1 MISEAVAILSHSAM
15 LCTILSFQVVI
26 MSNHQPIKGAIAIV
40 TAGFLFACVN
50 TLIPKLTSVSS
61 IDSSVVALVQYLAA
75 FIFLL
80 PSMGNI
86 GFVQSLKTQHF
97 GLHCLRVFLS
107 AIGIQC
113 WTAALAY
120 PIPIWQG
127 IALLMTSPLFVTIGS
142 GLFLKEKVDKTRWI
156 ATFLGFIG
164 AMIIL
169 EPWSDQFEWVALLPV
184 AAAFFWACYSL
195 MVKKLSAYDSPT
207 TMVAYLFIL
216 ITPFNLLI
224 ALTNLSPQGFSLP
237 SFSDFGFLIL
247 IGFFTAL
254 AQLALAKAYN
264 LADAS
269 YIQPFDFI
277 KLPLNVLAG
286 WLVFSWVPPGKL
298 WLGAAIII
306 ATTMYITHSETKQQ
320 RKND

>member
-1 MISEAVAILSHSAM
+1 MSHHHP
-15 LCTILSFQVVI
+15 V
-26 MSNHQPIKGAIAIV
+26 KGAIAII

-50 TLIPKLTSVSS
+50 TLIPKLTSVST
-61 IDSSVVALVQYLAA
+61 IDASVIALVQYLVA
-75 FIFLL
+75 FVFLM
-80 PSMGNI
+80 PSMANM
-86 GFVQSLKTQHF
+86 GFFQSLRTKHF
-97 GLHCLRVFLS
+97 GMHCFRVFLS

-113 WTAALAY
+113 WTMALAY

-142 GLFLKEKVDKTRWI
+142 GLFLKENVDTKRWI
-156 ATFLGFIG
+156 ATFLGFVG

-169 EPWSDQFEWVALLPV
+169 EPWSENFEWVVLLPV

-195 MVKKLSAYDSPT
+195 MVKKLSNEDSPT

-224 ALTNLSPQGFSLP
+224 ALMNLSPEGFSLP

-247 IGFFTAL
+247 LGFFTAL
-254 AQLALAKAYN
+254 AQLAVAKAYS

-286 WLVFSWVPPGKL
+286 WLVFNWVPPGKL

-306 ATTMYITHSETKQQ
+306 GATMYITHAEAKQSQ
-320 RKND
+320 QK

>member
-1 MISEAVAILSHSAM
+1 
-15 LCTILSFQVVI
+15 
-26 MSNHQPIKGAIAIV
+26 MSNHQPVKGAIAII

-50 TLIPKLTSVSS
+50 TLIPKLTSVSA
-61 IDSSVVALVQYLAA
+61 IDASVIALVQYLVA
-75 FIFLL
+75 FVFLM
-80 PSMGNI
+80 PSMANM
-86 GFVQSLKTQHF
+86 GFFQSLKTKHF
-97 GLHCLRVFLS
+97 GMHCFRVFLS

-113 WTAALAY
+113 WTMALAY

-142 GLFLKEKVDKTRWI
+142 GLFLKEKVDAKRWV
-156 ATFLGFIG
+156 ATFLGFVG

-169 EPWSDQFEWVALLPV
+169 EPWAENFDWVVLLPV

-195 MVKKLSAYDSPT
+195 MVKKLSSEDSPT

-224 ALTNLSPQGFSLP
+224 ALTNLSPEGFSLP

-247 IGFFTAL
+247 LGFLTAL
-254 AQLALAKAYN
+254 AQLAVAKAYN

-286 WLVFSWVPPGKL
+286 WLVFNWVPPGKL

-306 ATTMYITHSETKQQ
+306 GATMYITHAEAKQTK
-320 RKND
+320 KE

>member
-1 MISEAVAILSHSAM
+1 MQS
-15 LCTILSFQVVI
+15 
-26 MSNHQPIKGAIAIV
+26 HQPIKGAIAIV
-40 TAGFLFACVN
+40 IAGILFACIN
-50 TLIPKLTSVSS
+50 TLIPKLTSVSP
-61 IDSSVVALVQYLAA
+61 IDAGVVALMQYLFA
-75 FIFLL
+75 FIFLM
-80 PSMGNI
+80 PSMGTM
-86 GFVQSLKTQHF
+86 GFFQSLKTKHL
-97 GLHCLRVFLS
+97 GWHCFRVFLS

-113 WTAALAY
+113 WTVALAH

-127 IALLMTSPLFVTIGS
+127 IALLMTSPLFVTLGS
-142 GLFLKEKVDKTRWI
+142 GLLLKEKVDITRWL
-156 ATFLGFIG
+156 ATGLGFVG

-169 EPWSDQFEWVALLPV
+169 EPWSENFDWIVLLPV

-195 MVKKLSAYDSPT
+195 MVKKLSSEDSPT

-237 SFSDFGFLIL
+237 SFSDVGFLIL
-247 IGFFTAL
+247 LGFFTAL
-254 AQLALAKAYN
+254 AQLAVAKAYSY
-264 LADAS
+264 ADAS

-286 WLVFSWVPPGKL
+286 WLVFNWVPPGKL

-306 ATTMYITHSETKQQ
+306 AAILYITHSETKQAKQ
-320 RKND
+320 

>member
-1 MISEAVAILSHSAM
+1 MA
-15 LCTILSFQVVI
+15 
-26 MSNHQPIKGAIAIV
+26 NHQPVKGAIAII

-50 TLIPKLTSVSS
+50 TLIPKLTSVSA
-61 IDSSVVALVQYLAA
+61 IDASVIALVQYLVA
-75 FIFLL
+75 FIFLM
-80 PSMGNI
+80 PSMANM
-86 GFVQSLKTQHF
+86 GFFQSLKTKHF
-97 GLHCLRVFLS
+97 GMHCFRVFLS

-113 WTAALAY
+113 WTMALAY
-120 PIPIWQG
+120 LIPIWQG

-142 GLFLKEKVDKTRWI
+142 GLFLKEKVDTKRWI
-156 ATFLGFIG
+156 ATFLGFVG

-169 EPWSDQFEWVALLPV
+169 EPWSENFEWVVLLPV

-195 MVKKLSAYDSPT
+195 MVKKLSNEDSPT

-224 ALTNLSPQGFSLP
+224 ALMNLSPEGFSLP

-247 IGFFTAL
+247 LGFFTAL
-254 AQLALAKAYN
+254 AQLAVAKAYS

-286 WLVFSWVPPGKL
+286 WLVFNWVPPGKL

-306 ATTMYITHSETKQQ
+306 GATMYITHAEAKQSQ
-320 RKND
+320 QK